1 MTTLNIVEATIE
13 DLQTALSQG
22 ALTSVDLVALYLRRI
37 CRYDRALNSTP
48 ILNSHVFE
56 EAAASDDYRASG
68 KPIRK
73 LEGIPYTVKDSFKVK
88 GMTVACA
95 SPAFKDLIAMDDAF
109 TVSVI
114 RNQGG
119 ILIGK
124 TNMPPMACGGMQR
137 GIYGRAESPYNST
150 YLAAAF
156 ASGSSNGSAVSTTAS
171 LAAFGLGEETVSSGR
186 SPASNNGLV
195 AYTPSRGLISI
206 RGNWPLYPTCDVVV
220 PHTRTMRDM
229 LALLQVLLV
238 QDPLTKG
245 DFWRDQPFV
254 ELPKSSLSA
263 DKIQDIGNHT
273 TLQGLR
279 FAVPAMYIGGP
290 VPQGA
295 KPVTVNPRVV
305 QVWEEA
311 RRQLENLG
319 AEIVVVDDFPAVT
332 AYENPSL
339 SPRGT
344 TQLPTSWHQTERG
357 PMVAHGWDQFLRN
370 NADPNYP
377 SLKGVEGTN
386 IFPMS
391 MRTPV
396 ELEHLPT
403 TTAIKWSQLTNYLED
418 TTMYQVENLKDALI
432 ALEDLRRKLLD
443 DYLAE
448 VDCDGFV
455 FPAAGD
461 VGAADADVNPSSAL
475 HAWKNGVYYSNGNG
489 ALRHL
494 GIPTVTVPMGMVA
507 DKQMPIGLTFAGR
520 AYDDERLLAWANAFE
535 IKTGSRTPPPL
546 TPSLQTDMITLRH
559 IDSNTRISRPLIRV
573 DKCRVYPLD
582 NRDISG
588 VSVEGALIVE
598 TNHAHK
604 VTKPEP
610 VIDIIVNGEDISADE
625 IFVADAVDCM
635 DHHVEIHFQARATT
649 PKLAIQDR
657 REQTMEAVARDKIM
671 VVIIARSAP
680 DGYPAGCLNLFHE
693 PTFKASAAEGTVSK
707 PVLLAMLGLSA
718 RFATEPDIV
727 ARGPMY
733 RAQATAAL
741 KEDLEHICI
750 ENIQACI
757 LVGNNFFGE
766 GDADAESLYF
776 GLASRMT
783 QILKLGEINE
793 SDDGVMREV
802 KRRIF
807 WTCFIIDTWASGGSN
822 LSPQFRWRTKQP
834 RGPLDEYMFY
844 NMRSGD
850 DDVADSDWK
859 PGLWAHMVRL
869 VGLYAQIQNLQ
880 QELANGVEWNESFID
895 ESVQRLEAE
904 LSAFEEGLGPEL
916 MFSRENLASFVERG
930 LGRVFI
936 AFHLGY
942 HHYYTLLFYQYLDHR
957 RPPTRNGRKYA
968 SSCKAHAA
976 IVCDVLKASRE
987 VPGAEALYNIVGH
1000 VTIVSSSVLLHT
1012 YLFGESHELEESRD
1026 RLSSNLE
1033 SLVQLRNYWPSV
1045 EMMVSPCPSTPR
1057 WFLISIQIKRLVVFQ
1072 KNCIQSMNAES
1083 YRFDRWMVKFLIAHA
1098 LALEDKV
1105 DDSWSAAS
1113 VDAANGDAHLER
1125 GRITQAMIMDIQN
1138 YDTET

>member
-22 ALTSVDLVALYLRRI
+22 TLTSVDLVALYLRRI

-88 GMTVACA
+88 GMTVACG

-254 ELPKSSLSA
+254 ELPKLSLSA

-332 AYENPSL
+332 AYENPGL

-344 TQLPTSWHQTERG
+344 IQLPTSWHQTERG

-432 ALEDLRRKLLD
+432 ALEYLRRKLLD

-546 TPSLQTDMITLRH
+546 TPPLQTDMITLRH

-582 NRDISG
+582 NRDMSG
-588 VSVEGALIVE
+588 TAQQHVPSVFSETCSVQLQSPAPNFQGHQKFEILRALFSRS
-598 TNHAHK
+598 THK
-604 VTKPEP
+604 T
-610 VIDIIVNGEDISADE
+610 
-625 IFVADAVDCM
+625 
-635 DHHVEIHFQARATT
+635 R
-649 PKLAIQDR
+649 
-657 REQTMEAVARDKIM
+657 
-671 VVIIARSAP
+671 
-680 DGYPAGCLNLFHE
+680 GCTYLFHE

-793 SDDGVMREV
+793 GDDGVMREV